1 MTFDN
6 QGAKLGVWKRRCN
19 RFGCVTMKDVFK
31 CLSALILPLLL
42 GVVTV
47 VITIQQQHMARDQ
60 WQADRHEMRQQ
71 RLDDRNESQQQR
83 QQELHIANQQR
94 EEQKEDFIQ
103 RNRED
108 NFVSYIR
115 DIGELLEKTQGS
127 LTSNPIVA
135 AVARVKTL
143 NTVRRLDGSRNTL
156 LIRFLYEARQLTK
169 TTESAALDISTA
181 NLINIE
187 KDALEAQ
194 DDIGSLSLVGT
205 TLKNCTFDSTTIAEV
220 DFSKATLKDVNFSA
234 SKLGQVTFIWGC
246 LYHVDFSSSELYDVK
261 FSSAT
266 LSNISFALAKLNITK
281 FPSAFLHYVNFT
293 STKFGKMDYSVITSN
308 ENYFA
313 LSSS

>member
-1 MTFDN
+1 MTFDK
-6 QGAKLGVWKRRCN
+6 QGAKLGDWKRRCN

-31 CLSALILPLLL
+31 CLSALMLPLLL

-115 DIGELLEKTQGS
+115 EIGELLEKTQGS

-135 AVARVKTL
+135 VVARVKTL
-143 NTVRRLDGSRNTL
+143 DTIRRLDGPRNTL

-169 TTESAALDISTA
+169 TTDSAALDISTA
-181 NLINIE
+181 KLINIE

-194 DDIGSLSLVGT
+194 DTIGSLSLAGT
-205 TLKNCTFDSTTIAEV
+205 TLKSCTFDSTTIARV

-246 LYHVDFSSSELYDVK
+246 LYHVDFSSSELNDVK
-261 FSSAT
+261 WSSAT

-281 FPSAFLHYVNFT
+281 FSSAFLHNVNFT
-293 STKFGKMDYSVITSN
+293 STKFGKIDCSTITSN
-308 ENYFA
+308 EKYSVLF
-313 LSSS
+313 SS